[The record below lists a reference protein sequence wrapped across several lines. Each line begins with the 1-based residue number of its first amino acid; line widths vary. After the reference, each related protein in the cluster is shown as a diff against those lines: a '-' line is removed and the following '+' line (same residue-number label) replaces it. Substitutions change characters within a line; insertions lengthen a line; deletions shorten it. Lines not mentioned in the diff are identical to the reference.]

1 MTHERS
7 HAPVPQQEIKEVAPE
22 EAPAEKIATPTPQ
35 SAAAAA
41 SDDTPPEASKPE
53 PEPESKPEPEPII
66 GRRFGAQ
73 PLKTVY
79 QNMISPE
86 TAAARRIHQMN
97 LATSNR
103 PNGSTSAPA
112 RNDAAA
118 DRTLHISVTGPQR
131 ALSTPE
137 PRPHQV
143 HPFLGHRSTTLLNPA
158 AALHRYQRDRL
169 SSSSQPKAPDIPEDS
184 EKTP

>member
-1 MTHERS
+1 
-7 HAPVPQQEIKEVAPE
+7 
-22 EAPAEKIATPTPQ
+22 
-35 SAAAAA
+35 
-41 SDDTPPEASKPE
+41 
-53 PEPESKPEPEPII
+53 
-66 GRRFGAQ
+66 
-73 PLKTVY
+73 
-79 QNMISPE
+79 MISPE

-103 PNGSTSAPA
+103 PNGSTNAPA

-169 SSSSQPKAPDIPEDS
+169 SQPKAPDVPEDS